1 MNALPRTA
9 ARAWRAC
16 SAWLLGAC
24 TLTACSFTD
33 PSMNCDDDRDCLS
46 GYHCYKHFCA
56 LDNPDAGQGQAGR
69 KGGGTSGS
77 ATAGREGTVSNPVQ
91 GDGSVPDAAVGGGTS
106 SAGRASGAGR
116 SGASAAGAAGS
127 RDGAAGSSAANAGTG
142 TAGTSASGAG
152 SGGANAGTSAAQA
165 GSGGVAGNTSTCQDG
180 DTRDCT
186 IDLMQSGPAD
196 ACRMGTARCA
206 SGMFG
211 ACEPKVRPGAEVC
224 NGQDDDCDGKTDED
238 ANVSCYSGP
247 SGTLKIGKCVAGTQ
261 TCTNGALSACVGAV
275 LPTAESCANEG
286 GDDNCDA
293 MQDNIAMRGSSCQVT
308 ANMGACQSG
317 TLQCQAG
324 RPDLVCVTHAPS
336 DESCNAQDDDC
347 DGKVDET
354 FNLQSDANNC
364 GACGNACATGESCC
378 GGRCANTQ
386 NDVNNCGG
394 CARGCAS
401 GARPGCCS
409 GSCVDLLGDDNCGSC
424 GHACGLLGG
433 VVCTCAMTSSGTS
446 CTAPLGLCL

>member
-1 MNALPRTA
+1 
-9 ARAWRAC
+9 
-16 SAWLLGAC
+16 
-24 TLTACSFTD
+24 
-33 PSMNCDDDRDCLS
+33 MNCDNDRGCLS
-46 GYHCYKHFCA
+46 GYRCYKHFCA
-56 LDNPDAGQGQAGR
+56 LDNPDEVQGGAGR
-69 KGGGTSGS
+69 KGGTSGS
-77 ATAGREGTVSNPVQ
+77 VTAGREGTVSNAVQ
-91 GDGSVPDAAVGGGTS
+91 GDGSVPDKSEAGSAAAVGGGTS
-106 SAGRASGAGR
+106 GAGHAGGTSGAGR
-116 SGASAAGAAGS
+116 GGVSDAGAGGS

-142 TAGTSASGAG
+142 NAGTSASGAG
-152 SGGANAGTSAAQA
+152 SGGANAGTSAGPA
-165 GSGGVAGNTSTCQDG
+165 GSGGVAGNASTCHDG

-196 ACRMGTARCA
+196 GCSMGTQRCA
-206 SGMFG
+206 SGTFG
-211 ACEPKVRPGAEVC
+211 ACEPKVKPSAEVC

-238 ANVSCYSGP
+238 TNVSCYSGP
-247 SGTLKIGKCVAGTQ
+247 SGTVKIGKCVAGTQ

-275 LPTAESCANEG
+275 LPTAETCANEG

-293 MQDNIAMRGSSCQVT
+293 MQDNIAMRGSNCQVT

-317 TLQCQAG
+317 TLQCQAAK
-324 RPDLVCVTHAPS
+324 PDLVCVTHAPS
-336 DESCNAQDDDC
+336 DETCNAQDDDC

-354 FNLQSDANNC
+354 FNLQSDATNC
-364 GACGNACATGESCC
+364 GACGKACATGESCC